1 MAASASSTPCAWTW
15 PDGGGAASVDRRGFI
30 RSTLLAIGVAG
41 TALPGWE
48 ALMAADGRKTP
59 FIGKARFAV
68 LDAVAETIMPRT
80 ETPGARDA
88 LVPTRFD
95 RLMKSW
101 ASPGTR
107 TAFLKVLDEMDSAAR
122 QHNPGGIAALAPAQQ
137 LEAVS
142 TYDRAKMRDPAYAK
156 FKSLIF
162 ALYYLSE
169 AGATQ
174 ELRYEHVPG
183 AWEPSI
189 PVTAETRGYAVDVQ
203 FGG

>member
-1 MAASASSTPCAWTW
+1 
-15 PDGGGAASVDRRGFI
+15 
-30 RSTLLAIGVAG
+30 
-41 TALPGWE
+41 
-48 ALMAADGRKTP
+48 MAADGRKMP

-80 ETPGARDA
+80 DTPGARDA
-88 LVPTRFD
+88 LVPKRFD

-101 ASPGTR
+101 ASRRTR
-107 TAFLKVLDEMDSAAR
+107 TDFLRVLDEIDLAAR
-122 QHNPGGIAALAPAQQ
+122 QNNTGGIAALAPAQQ
-137 LEAVS
+137 LEVVS
-142 TYDRAKMRDPAYAK
+142 AYDRAKMRDPAYSR

-189 PVTAETRGYAVDVQ
+189 PATAETRSYAVDVQ